1 MIKTPQPPPVASASN
16 QDYPTLTISAEG
28 TDYKYAEALLT
39 QANLHHLMPKTEV
52 WNIEHS
58 SRELSYLT
66 HNMFRFFG
74 KFPPPIARHL
84 IERYTEKNDSVYDAM
99 VGSGTTAI
107 EALQVMRKIFCSDV
121 SPLSELLTRVKCQ
134 PINAVALFETLD
146 RLKALY
152 FSSLFRPTVRTS
164 EVKLSPERLAHWFLK
179 ETVDSLRKL
188 LSAIRTLD
196 NRVIYDFFLCC
207 FISIVRKVSRAT
219 TQQGRLFLDH
229 ETAIKKPW
237 PMFEKVCL
245 NFIESVSHL
254 PSHFSPPHFILSD
267 LRAIPSLPASPTL
280 VICHPPY
287 FNVYKFS
294 RIFTLELAWLGVYS
308 RNEVSKKEVREFFK
322 VGKPD
327 NVHKYVN
334 DMRDG
339 ILNIASLLKSDTIFA
354 LMIGDT
360 RIHGNHIPTTSLLLD
375 SLANSKLKVI
385 SFAIRKPK
393 YTEASWV
400 ASQRRTGKKV
410 GIHLSDYII
419 TFRCE

>member
-1 MIKTPQPPPVASASN
+1 
-16 QDYPTLTISAEG
+16 
-28 TDYKYAEALLT
+28 
-39 QANLHHLMPKTEV
+39 
-52 WNIEHS
+52 
-58 SRELSYLT
+58 
-66 HNMFRFFG
+66 
-74 KFPPPIARHL
+74 
-84 IERYTEKNDSVYDAM
+84 M

-107 EALQVMRKIFCSDV
+107 EALQVMREVLCSDV

-134 PINAVALFETLD
+134 PINAVGLFETLD
-146 RLKALY
+146 RIKALY
-152 FSSLFRPTVRTS
+152 FSSQFQPTVKTS
-164 EVKLSPERLAHWFLK
+164 EIKLSPDKFDHWFLK
-179 ETVDSLRKL
+179 ETVGRLRKL
-188 LSAIRTLD
+188 LSAIRTVEK
-196 NRVIYDFFLCC
+196 RVIYDFFLSC

-229 ETAIKKPW
+229 ETAVKEPW
-237 PMFEKVCL
+237 PLFEKVCL
-245 NFIESVSHL
+245 NFIESVSQL

-267 LRAIPSLPASPTL
+267 LRAIPSLPASPKL

-294 RIFTLELAWLGVYS
+294 RIFTLELAWLGVHS
-308 RNEVSKKEVREFFK
+308 RSDVSRKEVREFFK
-322 VGKPD
+322 VGRPD

-339 ILNIASLLKSDTIFA
+339 ILNIASLLKSNTIFA

-385 SFAIRKPK
+385 SFAIRKPQ

-400 ASQRRTGKKV
+400 ASQRRTGKHI